1 MERLNYD
8 PRKIISQRRQKKN
21 NAFENQSVEGM
32 EKIVNLLEF
41 EEDCEGVKEEIIDA
55 GEEKGND
62 LAIIAHTSS
71 NSTSLNKR
79 DLLEIDIIIRVI
91 LRSKMGLVRKLIK

>member
-1 MERLNYD
+1 MD
-8 PRKIISQRRQKKN
+8 
-21 NAFENQSVEGM
+21 
-32 EKIVNLLEF
+32 KIVNLLQF
-41 EEDCEGVKEEIIDA
+41 EEDCEGVKEEIIDV

-79 DLLEIDIIIRVI
+79 DLSEIDIIIRVI
-91 LRSKMGLVRKLIK
+91 LSSKMGLVRKLIK